1 MAAEVTSTAGRLI
14 SRTRGTIST
23 QASTAAMITTMEM
36 LAECSLNAR
45 SMARYGEVWRAP
57 DVPARHDDPSHR

>member
-45 SMARYGEVWRAP
+45 
-57 DVPARHDDPSHR
+57 

>member
-1 MAAEVTSTAGRLI
+1 MAAEVTSTAGRPI

-36 LAECSLNAR
+36 LAECPQ
-45 SMARYGEVWRAP
+45 YGEVWRGMA
-57 DVPARHDDPSHR
+57 ST